1 MVRKTGH
8 NVMTKLLF
16 INKTPLKYI
25 LVALLFLFG
34 CDEDNI
40 LDMANYDHCD
50 LYSQYSEECEEII
63 DECNENNGVYT
74 LNDYN
79 ENASWDD
86 NDGCCCVFP

>member
-1 MVRKTGH
+1 
-8 NVMTKLLF
+8 MTKLLF
-16 INKTPLKYI
+16 INKTLLKCI